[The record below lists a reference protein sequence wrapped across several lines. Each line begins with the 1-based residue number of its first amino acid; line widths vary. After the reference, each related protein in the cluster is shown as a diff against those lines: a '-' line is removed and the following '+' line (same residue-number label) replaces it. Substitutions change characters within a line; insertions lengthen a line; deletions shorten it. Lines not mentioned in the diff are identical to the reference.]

1 MASVINI
8 EFPENSITVVL
19 FLLTAFVILFSFISY
34 FVKERLFLS
43 EPLVATLVGILVGP
57 KVLGWIDPLSW
68 VAHDNHIHHLTFEI
82 SQAIILIQI
91 ICAVIQTPKNFFKH
105 HWKGLATLWGPVSIY
120 MWIVTGLIFK
130 FGLNIDFWPAFILS
144 SCTTPTDPVLANSI
158 VSGRFAT
165 LHIPINIRYVL
176 SAESAGN
183 DGVAYPLFL
192 LAFLFHTQ
200 GDKSIFMNILQWLGE
215 VICYSVI
222 LAVIFGCL
230 MGYCAKYVFKLC
242 LKKKLMDKPSFMAFL
257 VCLALCTGAI
267 CDFFTISNYIAVCCA
282 GVVIAWD
289 DFFAAESA
297 NTHAQEALDM
307 LMNWAFFI
315 FFGSSIKWEA
325 FNSGYLVLWR
335 LFLVTALIFVF
346 RRLPAVLVF
355 RNWIT
360 PIRFFKESIY
370 VGWFGPV
377 GVGAMWYTS
386 LAIQRLKIEPFEKEG
401 EIKIENEEFNMYYY
415 SIMFIVF
422 LSIILH
428 GITVPIA
435 HMTLTYTT
443 RSFHKKDNE
452 PTWPTN
458 MPIDGNAISGP
469 ITKLDSN
476 AVLKRK
482 EEEEAGEI
490 TEQSNKVSNV
500 IPIKENE
507 IKINLN
513 DSNEDIDNKEKFQ
526 IRDSEQR
533 LVEDIE

>member
-1 MASVINI
+1 MTSVINI
-8 EFPENSITVVL
+8 DFPENSVTVVL
-19 FLLTAFVILFSFISY
+19 FLLTAFVILFSYISY

-43 EPLVATLVGILVGP
+43 EPLVATLIGILIGP
-57 KVLGWIDPLSW
+57 KVLGWIDPMAW
-68 VAHDNHIHHLTFEI
+68 TKEIHHLTFEI

-91 ICAVIQTPKNFFKH
+91 IMAVIQTPKNFFKH

-120 MWIVTGLIFK
+120 MWVITGLIFK
-130 FGLNIDFWPAFILS
+130 FGLGIDYWPAFILS

-192 LAFLFHTQ
+192 LAFLFHT
-200 GDKSIFMNILQWLGE
+200 KSNDTVFKNILQWLGE

-222 LAVIFGCL
+222 LAVLVGCAI
-230 MGYCAKYVFKLC
+230 GYVSKYVFKFC

-289 DFFAAESA
+289 DFFASESA
-297 NTHAQEALDM
+297 NTHAQEVLDM

-315 FFGSSIKWEA
+315 FFGSSINWSA
-325 FNSGYLVLWR
+325 FNKDYLVLWR

-346 RRLPAVLVF
+346 RRLPAVLAF

-360 PIRFFKESIY
+360 PIRFFKETIY

-386 LAIQRLKIEPFEKEG
+386 LAIQRLHIEPFEESHDTNGNIVEEKE
-401 EIKIENEEFNMYYY
+401 NPLFNMYYY
-415 SIMFIVF
+415 SIMFIV
-422 LSIILH
+422 LCSIVLH

-452 PTWPTN
+452 AAWPKN

-469 ITKLDSN
+469 ITKLDTD
-476 AVLKRK
+476 AVLKK
-482 EEEEAGEI
+482 KDEDGDI
-490 TEQSNKVSNV
+490 TDQTENV
-500 IPIKENE
+500 AKIAPIKEDDIQIEINE
-507 IKINLN
+507 EENTTMK
-513 DSNEDIDNKEKFQ
+513 
-526 IRDSEQR
+526 DSEAQ
-533 LVEDIE
+533 L

>member
-1 MASVINI
+1 MTSVIKI
-8 EFPENSITVVL
+8 DFPENSVTVVL
-19 FLLTAFVILFSFISY
+19 FLLTAFVILFSYISY

-43 EPLVATLVGILVGP
+43 EPLVATLVGILLGP
-57 KVLGWIDPLSW
+57 KVLGWINPLSW
-68 VAHDNHIHHLTFEI
+68 TDEIHHLTFEI

-120 MWIVTGLIFK
+120 MWVITGLIFK

-200 GDKSIFMNILQWLGE
+200 SDKSVFMNILQWLGE

-222 LAVIFGCL
+222 LAVIVGCAI
-230 MGYCAKYVFKLC
+230 GYCSKFVFKLC
-242 LKKKLMDKPSFMAFL
+242 LQKKLMDKPSFMAFL
-257 VCLALCTGAI
+257 VCLAICTGAI

-289 DFFAAESA
+289 DFFASESA
-297 NTHAQEALDM
+297 NTHAQEVLDM

-325 FNSGYLVLWR
+325 FSSGYLVLWR

-386 LAIQRLKIEPFEKEG
+386 LAIQRLGIEPFEHEG
-401 EIKIENEEFNMYYY
+401 DKKIENEEFNMYYY

-443 RSFHKKDNE
+443 RSFHKKE
-452 PTWPTN
+452 TEVAWPKN

-476 AVLKRK
+476 VVLKK
-482 EEEEAGEI
+482 KDENEAGDI
-490 TEQSNKVSNV
+490 AEQSDKVVN
-500 IPIKENE
+500 ITPIQNNDEEDDDDVQIDVNDNE
-507 IKINLN
+507 
-513 DSNEDIDNKEKFQ
+513 EKFQ
-526 IRDSEQR
+526 VRESEQQ
-533 LVEDIE
+533 LVKDIE

>member
-1 MASVINI
+1 
-8 EFPENSITVVL
+8 TVVL
-19 FLLTAFVILFSFISY
+19 FLLTAFVILFSYISY

-57 KVLGWIDPLSW
+57 KVLGWIDPMAW
-68 VAHDNHIHHLTFEI
+68 TDEIHHLTFEI

-91 ICAVIQTPKNFFKH
+91 IMAVIQTPKNFFKH

-120 MWIVTGLIFK
+120 MWIVTGFIFK
-130 FGLNIDFWPAFILS
+130 FGL
-144 SCTTPTDPVLANSI
+144 
-158 VSGRFAT
+158 
-165 LHIPINIRYVL
+165 
-176 SAESAGN
+176 
-183 DGVAYPLFL
+183 GVAYPLFL

-200 GDKSIFMNILQWLGE
+200 GNQSIFKNIFQWLGE

-230 MGYCAKYVFKLC
+230 MGYVSKYVFKFC

-297 NTHAQEALDM
+297 NTHAQEVLDM

-315 FFGSSIKWEA
+315 FFGSSINWSA
-325 FNSGYLVLWR
+325 FNSGYLAVWKLI
-335 LFLVTALIFVF
+335 LVTALIFVF

-355 RNWIT
+355 KNWIT

-386 LAIQRLKIEPFEKEG
+386 LAIQRLHIEPFN
-401 EIKIENEEFNMYYY
+401 ENDNGTKVENQEFNMYYY
-415 SIMFIVF
+415 SIMFIVL
-422 LSIILH
+422 LSIVLH
-428 GITVPIA
+428 GITVPLA

-443 RSFHKKDNE
+443 RS
-452 PTWPTN
+452 
-458 MPIDGNAISGP
+458 
-469 ITKLDSN
+469 
-476 AVLKRK
+476 
-482 EEEEAGEI
+482 
-490 TEQSNKVSNV
+490 
-500 IPIKENE
+500 
-507 IKINLN
+507 
-513 DSNEDIDNKEKFQ
+513 
-526 IRDSEQR
+526 
-533 LVEDIE
+533 

>member
-1 MASVINI
+1 
-8 EFPENSITVVL
+8 
-19 FLLTAFVILFSFISY
+19 
-34 FVKERLFLS
+34 
-43 EPLVATLVGILVGP
+43 
-57 KVLGWIDPLSW
+57 
-68 VAHDNHIHHLTFEI
+68 
-82 SQAIILIQI
+82 
-91 ICAVIQTPKNFFKH
+91 
-105 HWKGLATLWGPVSIY
+105 
-120 MWIVTGLIFK
+120 
-130 FGLNIDFWPAFILS
+130 
-144 SCTTPTDPVLANSI
+144 
-158 VSGRFAT
+158 
-165 LHIPINIRYVL
+165 
-176 SAESAGN
+176 
-183 DGVAYPLFL
+183 
-192 LAFLFHTQ
+192 
-200 GDKSIFMNILQWLGE
+200 
-215 VICYSVI
+215 
-222 LAVIFGCL
+222 
-230 MGYCAKYVFKLC
+230 MGFCAKYVFKLC

-289 DFFAAESA
+289 DFFASESA

-325 FNSGYLVLWR
+325 FNSGNLVLWR
-335 LFLVTALIFVF
+335 LFLVTALIFLF

-360 PIRFFKESIY
+360 PIRFFKETIY

-386 LAIQRLKIEPFEKEG
+386 LAIQRLGIEPFEHSENDNT
-401 EIKIENEEFNMYYY
+401 KIENDEFNMYYY
-415 SIMFIVF
+415 SIMFIVL

-452 PTWPTN
+452 LAWPNN

-476 AVLKRK
+476 VVLKK
-482 EEEEAGEI
+482 KEEEAGDI
-490 TEQSNKVSNV
+490 TEQSDKVAN
-500 IPIKENE
+500 ITPIQENE
-507 IKINLN
+507 IQINVN
-513 DSNEDIDNKEKFQ
+513 DNTDTNDNEESFQ
-526 IRDSEQR
+526 IRDSEQQ
-533 LVEDIE
+533 LVKDVE

>member
-1 MASVINI
+1 MTSVIKI
-8 EFPENSITVVL
+8 DFPENSVTVVL
-19 FLLTAFVILFSFISY
+19 FLLTAFVICFSYISY
-34 FVKERLFLS
+34 YVKERLFLS

-57 KVLGWIDPLSW
+57 KVLNWINPMAW
-68 VAHDNHIHHLTFEI
+68 TKEIHHLTFEI

-91 ICAVIQTPKNFFKH
+91 ITAVIQTPKNFFKH

-120 MWIVTGLIFK
+120 MWVVTALIFK
-130 FGLNIDFWPAFILS
+130 FGLNIDYWPAFILS

-200 GDKSIFMNILQWLGE
+200 GDSSFFKNIFQWLGE

-222 LAVIFGCL
+222 LAVVVGCGIGYITKYIF
-230 MGYCAKYVFKLC
+230 KFC

-267 CDFFTISNYIAVCCA
+267 CDFFTISNYIAVFSA
-282 GVVIAWD
+282 GVIISWD

-297 NTHAQEALDM
+297 NTHAQEVLDM

-315 FFGSSIKWEA
+315 FFGSSINWEA

-360 PIRFFKESIY
+360 PIRFFKESVY

-386 LAIQRLKIEPFEKEG
+386 LAIQRLHIEPFEEDNT
-401 EIKIENEEFNMYYY
+401 ENQLFNMYYY
-415 SIMFIVF
+415 SIMFIV
-422 LSIILH
+422 LCSIILH

-452 PTWPTN
+452 VAWPKD

-476 AVLKRK
+476 VVLKK
-482 EEEEAGEI
+482 KDDEGGEI
-490 TEQSNKVSNV
+490 TEQSDKVANITPVNNNENIQIDVNDHEDDFHARESEQQLMNDDE
-500 IPIKENE
+500 IKE
-507 IKINLN
+507 INN
-513 DSNEDIDNKEKFQ
+513 
-526 IRDSEQR
+526 
-533 LVEDIE
+533 

>member
-1 MASVINI
+1 MTSVIKI
-8 EFPENSITVVL
+8 DFPENSVTVVL
-19 FLLTAFVILFSFISY
+19 FLLTAFVICFSYISY
-34 FVKERLFLS
+34 YVKERLFLS

-57 KVLGWIDPLSW
+57 KVLGWINPMAWTDE
-68 VAHDNHIHHLTFEI
+68 IHHLTFEI

-91 ICAVIQTPKNFFKH
+91 ITAVIQTPKNFFKH

-120 MWIVTGLIFK
+120 MWVVTALIFK
-130 FGLNIDFWPAFILS
+130 FGLNIDYWPAFILS

-200 GDKSIFMNILQWLGE
+200 GDSSFIKNILQWLGE

-222 LAVIFGCL
+222 LAVVVGSGIGYVTKYIF
-230 MGYCAKYVFKLC
+230 KFC

-267 CDFFTISNYIAVCCA
+267 CDFFTISNYIAVFSA
-282 GVVIAWD
+282 GVIIAWD

-297 NTHAQEALDM
+297 NTHAQEVLDM

-315 FFGSSIKWEA
+315 FFGSSINWEA
-325 FNSGYLVLWR
+325 FNNGYLVLWR

-360 PIRFFKESIY
+360 PIRFFKESLY

-386 LAIQRLKIEPFEKEG
+386 LAIQRLHIEPFEHEVTTDG
-401 EIKIENEEFNMYYY
+401 TTIKSENQLFNMYYY
-415 SIMFIVF
+415 SIMFIV
-422 LSIILH
+422 LCSIILH

-452 PTWPTN
+452 VAWPKN

-476 AVLKRK
+476 IVLKK
-482 EEEEAGEI
+482 KDDEEGEI
-490 TEQSNKVSNV
+490 TEQTDNMINITPMNNGDIQIDV
-500 IPIKENE
+500 NE
-507 IKINLN
+507 KNLPVG
-513 DSNEDIDNKEKFQ
+513 E
-526 IRDSEQR
+526 SEQR
-533 LVEDIE
+533 LMIDNDIKETN

>member
-105 HWKGLATLWGPVSIY
+105 HWKGLVTLWGPVSIY

-200 GDKSIFMNILQWLGE
+200 GHKSVIVNILQWFGE

-230 MGYCAKYVFKLC
+230 MGFCTKYVFKLC
-242 LKKKLMDKPSFMAFL
+242 LQKKLMDKPSFMAFL

-289 DFFAAESA
+289 DFFASEMS

-325 FNSGYLVLWR
+325 FNSGHLVLWR

-386 LAIQRLKIEPFEKEG
+386 LAIQRLHV
-401 EIKIENEEFNMYYY
+401 IENDEYNMYYY
-415 SIMFIVF
+415 SIMFIVL

-443 RSFHKKDNE
+443 RSFHKKDNDAA
-452 PTWPTN
+452 WPKD
-458 MPIDGNAISGP
+458 MPIDGNIISGP
-469 ITKLDSN
+469 IKKLDDHDAPGDNESKDEN
-476 AVLKRK
+476 MIQNQESDIQINV
-482 EEEEAGEI
+482 
-490 TEQSNKVSNV
+490 NK
-500 IPIKENE
+500 
-507 IKINLN
+507 
-513 DSNEDIDNKEKFQ
+513 
-526 IRDSEQR
+526 
-533 LVEDIE
+533 

>member
-1 MASVINI
+1 MTSVIKI
-8 EFPENSITVVL
+8 DFPENSVTVVL
-19 FLLTAFVILFSFISY
+19 FLLTAFVILFSYISY

-57 KVLGWIDPLSW
+57 KVLNWINPSKWTDE
-68 VAHDNHIHHLTFEI
+68 IHHLTFEI

-91 ICAVIQTPKNFFKH
+91 IMAVIQTPKNFFKH

-120 MWIVTGLIFK
+120 MWVITGLIFK
-130 FGLNIDFWPAFILS
+130 FGLGIDYWPAFILS

-200 GDKSIFMNILQWLGE
+200 GDVSIFKNIFQWLGE
-215 VICYSVI
+215 VIGYSVI
-222 LAVIFGCL
+222 LAVITGSAI
-230 MGYCAKYVFKLC
+230 GYCSKYVFKFC

-289 DFFAAESA
+289 DFFASESA
-297 NTHAQEALDM
+297 NTHAQEVLDM

-315 FFGSSIKWEA
+315 FFGSSINWSA
-325 FNSGYLVLWR
+325 FNKDLLVLWR

-360 PIRFFKESIY
+360 PIRFFKETIY

-386 LAIQRLKIEPFEKEG
+386 LAIQRLHIEPFEENG
-401 EIKIENEEFNMYYY
+401 EENPLFNMYYY
-415 SIMFIVF
+415 SIMFIV
-422 LSIILH
+422 LCSIVLH

-452 PTWPTN
+452 AAWPKN

-469 ITKLDSN
+469 ITKLDSD

-482 EEEEAGEI
+482 DEDGDIADQTDKVANI
-490 TEQSNKVSNV
+490 T
-500 IPIKENE
+500 PIKDDNDDIQIEINEENA
-507 IKINLN
+507 IKDNEAELN
-513 DSNEDIDNKEKFQ
+513 
-526 IRDSEQR
+526 
-533 LVEDIE
+533 